1 MIYILVDY
9 FINYI
14 VSKLIIMNT
23 FSLKYLSTLLILAL
37 FSLSCNEDALKD
49 DEENTLFLEH
59 AALLEGT
66 WKVKDASSV
75 IKDGNAVNVFQNM
88 SFVIGKYDMNEDK
101 CSYTTDHQENKGTEV
116 WPNSG
121 TWKFN
126 GQKGFRKATD
136 KDLLL
141 RNDNVKLSV
150 SVSANELVVNFSIA
164 GGFKK
169 GNWTFYFVKQ

>member
-1 MIYILVDY
+1 
-9 FINYI
+9 
-14 VSKLIIMNT
+14 MNT

-49 DEENTLFLEH
+49 DEENSLFLEH

-66 WKVKDASSV
+66 WKVKDASGV

-116 WPNSG
+116 WPILELGNLMD
-121 TWKFN
+121 K
-126 GQKGFRKATD
+126 KALE
-136 KDLLL
+136 KQLI
-141 RNDNVKLSV
+141 K
-150 SVSANELVVNFSIA
+150 I
-164 GGFKK
+164 
-169 GNWTFYFVKQ
+169 FY

>member
-1 MIYILVDY
+1 
-9 FINYI
+9 
-14 VSKLIIMNT
+14 MNT
-23 FSLKYLSTLLILAL
+23 FSLKYLPTLLILSL

-121 TWKFN
+121 SWTFQS
-126 GQKGFRKATD
+126 GD
-136 KDLLL
+136 KNKLL
-141 RNDNVKLSV
+141 RNDGVVMSISV
-150 SVSANELVVNFSIA
+150 TESTLRTSFTVS
-164 GGFKK
+164 GGIKD
-169 GNWTFYFVKQ
+169 GNWVFDFIK

>member
-1 MIYILVDY
+1 M
-9 FINYI
+9 
-14 VSKLIIMNT
+14 KIIFVIIIFCGLT
-23 FSLKYLSTLLILAL
+23 FPSVRITL
-37 FSLSCNEDALKD
+37 
-49 DEENTLFLEH
+49 

-126 GQKGFRKATD
+126 GQKGFRKVTD

-141 RNDNVKLSV
+141 RNDNV
-150 SVSANELVVNFSIA
+150 
-164 GGFKK
+164 
-169 GNWTFYFVKQ
+169 

>member
-1 MIYILVDY
+1 MYILVDY

-23 FSLKYLSTLLILAL
+23 FSLKYLTTLLILAL

-88 SFVIGKYDMNEDK
+88 SFVIGKFDMYEDI
-101 CSYTTDHQENKGTEV
+101 CSYTTDHQDNKVT
-116 WPNSG
+116 
-121 TWKFN
+121 
-126 GQKGFRKATD
+126 
-136 KDLLL
+136 
-141 RNDNVKLSV
+141 
-150 SVSANELVVNFSIA
+150 
-164 GGFKK
+164 
-169 GNWTFYFVKQ
+169 